1 MDFLRA
7 AAKCLFYD
15 YSLEYVADC
24 TCPNKKGKGKRSN
37 HLLDRLRDQLVWRER
52 NYSRENINSVTD
64 FIVNEW
70 MGGGTLKGES
80 LNRLVER
87 CFLLL
92 NYFVCEVLDN
102 GYVVKFDHFLQ
113 WKDLS
118 LYIGEDLLLCIA
130 HAANLVK
137 NGSEWK
143 TDTESYCWS
152 NPIRHDH
159 EELNILLDQGLDDVH
174 YHLNGSVDG
183 AELSWIYLMNQPDRL
198 DHLMGD
204 VKDSNAHYDGATDLW
219 DDEKG
224 TTPQEWVSIAILIR
238 AVLYDWLY
246 KGKIDKEEMTML
258 KLSVEVRST
267 QSIDMLKY
275 VGLHK
280 DDNLTERAGDSIRWD
295 YAEAVGQERELKQ
308 SPWAKH
314 RGERRFMTWM
324 LVAALKDGSA
334 FKDALP
340 FFYLYI
346 LIKIRYRKDYV
357 QTNPLIGLQN
367 FNHYYHALDKYRKED
382 WLETKGKLDYALNTS
397 IRTGIKDTLEVRL
410 SAGSF
415 VKIKDTK
422 LPKEHKD
429 VTFVLTLYKSCRN
442 DDQQATTKY
451 SSMQTELLT
460 TLRRILELIREKGQL
475 NIVGIDVVGSDLTC
489 RPYVIAPFLRYAAEK
504 GITNITYHA
513 AEDFCDIIDGLRSL
527 DELTTFAEYKD
538 CYRIGHASVLGV
550 DIKKYYC
557 ERKRNAVCSRQILL
571 DNYIWLSRIV
581 KILNVAIDP
590 DLQRELETKAEE
602 QFKVIYPNL
611 QFSIDDYWD
620 SMQMRSDMTDAF
632 VEELYGVGIF
642 KSMRCS
648 DARCNKARKNE
659 KAKVYWQEYL
669 KRNEKGNEIVLVRH
683 SKSIVNLIK
692 EVQKAMMKMFSDRK
706 YKVESN
712 PTSNLMIGPFDMYK
726 ELPTMKFCRNNVD
739 VSVNTDA
746 KGVFSTS
753 LYTEY
758 SLLALAMQKDG
769 DDWDTIKSRIKIL
782 IVNSREQRFKKV
794 KLAMPIC

>member
-7 AAKCLFYD
+7 TAKCLFYD

-24 TCPNKKGKGKRSN
+24 ICPSQKSKGIHNN
-37 HLLDRLRDQLVWRER
+37 HLLDRMGEYLLWRER
-52 NYSRENINSVTD
+52 KYSRESIKSVMD
-64 FIVNEW
+64 FTVQEW
-70 MGGGTLKGES
+70 MGGGTLES
-80 LNRLVER
+80 DTLNRLTER

-92 NYFVCEVLDN
+92 RYFVGKVLDD
-102 GYVVKFDHFLQ
+102 GYVVKFDNLFH

-118 LYIGEDLLLCIA
+118 LYLGEDFLLDVA
-130 HAANLVK
+130 HADNMVK
-137 NGSEWK
+137 SGVKWK
-143 TDTESYCWS
+143 TDTQTYCWS
-152 NPIRHDH
+152 IPVRHSH
-159 EELNILLDQGLDDVH
+159 ANLNTLLDQGLDDVH

-183 AELSWIYLMNQPDRL
+183 AEISWIFLMNQPERL
-198 DHLMGD
+198 DHLMGE
-204 VKDSNAHYDGATDLW
+204 VREGCARYDGTFDLW
-219 DDEKG
+219 DEEKCAS
-224 TTPQEWVSIAILIR
+224 PREWVSIAILIR
-238 AVLYDWLY
+238 ALLYDWLY
-246 KGKIDKEEMTML
+246 KGRIDKNEMAML
-258 KLSVEVRST
+258 KHIVKARST
-267 QSIDMLKY
+267 QMTDLVKF
-275 VGLHK
+275 VGIHRN
-280 DDNLTERAGDSIRWD
+280 DNLIERAGETVRWD
-295 YAEAVGQERELKQ
+295 YAEAGGLERELRQ
-308 SPWAKH
+308 SPWAQH

-324 LVAALKDGSA
+324 LVAALKDCSV

-340 FFYLYI
+340 LFYLYV

-367 FNHYYHALDKYRKED
+367 FNHYYHALDKYQEED

-397 IRTGIKDTLEVRL
+397 ARNGIKDTLEVRL

-415 VKIKDTK
+415 DKIKDTK
-422 LPKEHKD
+422 LPKEQKG

-442 DDQQATTKY
+442 DDHQATTKY
-451 SSMQTELLT
+451 SGLQSELLT
-460 TLRRILELIREKGQL
+460 TLRRILKLIREKGQL
-475 NIVGIDVVGSDLTC
+475 TIVGIDVVGSDLMC

-538 CYRIGHASVLGV
+538 SYRIGHASVLGV
-550 DIKKYYC
+550 NVKKYYQ
-557 ERKRNAVCSRQILL
+557 ERKRNVVCSRQILL

-581 KILNVAIDP
+581 EILNVSVAP
-590 DLQRELETKAEE
+590 DLQRELETKAEK
-602 QFKVIYPNL
+602 QFKMIYPKL
-611 QFSIDDYWD
+611 SFSADDYWD

-632 VEELYGVGIF
+632 VEELYGPGVF

-659 KAKVYWQEYL
+659 KAKVYCQEYL
-669 KRNEKGNEIVLVRH
+669 KRNVKGDEIVLVRH
-683 SKSIVNLIK
+683 SWLVIK
-692 EVQKAMMKMFSDRK
+692 AIEDVQEAMMKMFSERK

-726 ELPTMKFCRNNVD
+726 ELPTMKLSKGNVN

-758 SLLALAMQKDG
+758 SLLALAMQKNG
-769 DDWDTIKSRIKIL
+769 KDWNTIETRIKGL
-782 IVNSREQRFKKV
+782 IANSRGQRFGEV
-794 KLAMPIC
+794 KLKVPIG